1 MVHTSDKMYAGTDND
16 VYINIKGTNGETG
29 DILLDKNN
37 RNDFERNQKDEFQI
51 PALAL
56 GLI

>member
-1 MVHTSDKMYAGTDND
+1 MYAGTDND
-16 VYINIKGTNGETG
+16 VFINIKGIKDGLLQSTGEF
-29 DILLDKNN
+29 LLDKAG

-51 PALAL
+51 PASSL